1 MSTGISRESMSE
13 QRATN
18 DSNGGVPAH
27 PTRLLASGIASP
39 MAVALLLTACG
50 GGGGGGNPVTT
61 GTRRETQSDKLPVR
75 PAETPVEEAPER
87 LADDPSG
94 EVQKDEQSSDARPGP
109 DDAKQADSNNSNDK
123 SPAGQSDTTRGETE
137 STTTAGDTN
146 TSPPART
153 SNRPRENQGQDPAG
167 TSVPDK
173 RSDDQ
178 PDQAQNDE
186 QSGDAGPGPDD
197 AKQADSKDS
206 TDKSPADTQPHRK
219 QEDDHNS
226 GLLPPNFR
234 NEEDL
239 SWANIRSEDPFVD
252 PIPRFPTSQR
262 QPGNLISIRIEE
274 GKTDL
279 FPLIAQYGRS
289 MPEIFAPELDVP
301 GAFFEG
307 PDAERFYLVHEPA
320 NEPEGSPERLVI
332 RFLQPPDHEKPGD
345 ADGNNTYE
353 FSLNDFLFLSWGN
366 LSFRV
371 TVDDVPD
378 PVDDA
383 PDPVDRQPDP
393 VDPPPSPIV
402 DDPDPFEHLTDPII
416 DLPDF

>member
-1 MSTGISRESMSE
+1 MTARISREPMSE

-94 EVQKDEQSSDARPGP
+94 
-109 DDAKQADSNNSNDK
+109 
-123 SPAGQSDTTRGETE
+123 DT
-137 STTTAGDTN
+137 
-146 TSPPART
+146 
-153 SNRPRENQGQDPAG
+153 
-167 TSVPDK
+167 
-173 RSDDQ
+173 
-178 PDQAQNDE
+178 QNDE
-186 QSGDAGPGPDD
+186 PSGDAGPGPDD

-289 MPEIFAPELDVP
+289 MPEIFAPEHDVP

-402 DDPDPFEHLTDPII
+402 DDPDPFEHLPDPII